1 MLRYLVLRERLHKFK
16 GDVDN
21 HYGSEVL
28 RPCGNTGHTELRD

>member
-1 MLRYLVLRERLHKFK
+1 MLRYSVMRERLHNFE

-28 RPCGNTGHTELRD
+28 RQYGSSGHTELLY